1 MRDIGHTAHTR
12 ELPEK
17 PHGYGPQLHLLDD
30 AVAFTLL
37 AKLCEAGTGQPD
49 FNRLI
54 VRLYERLLDAALV
67 SLAARAERTI
77 RSMFGRNLID
87 NL

>member
-54 VRLYERLLDAALV
+54 VRLYERLLDAAPV
-67 SLAARAERTI
+67 SYTHLTLPTI
-77 RSMFGRNLID
+77 YSV
-87 NL
+87 